1 MQNSKINKG
10 IFNKFLNDKKDDGEI
25 IKNENRKEEEKKE
38 NKKEQNLKFEK
49 EEKKVCKS
57 PRLLWKKRKQ
67 ADEQNKKNILELY
80 SGNTEKEENVEKQN
94 EGNGNV
100 IKEEKE
106 KQYPKSPNLKIKKF
120 HFNSSC
126 NNWFLN
132 QEEKSEKI
140 IYKEIHDGKKN
151 ENEEFEEE
159 NIEETLDNILLGE
172 ENEEFECD
180 SIEKGKKLMSK
191 IPGVSENL
199 YNQIN
204 KKINSILER
213 CKIPVFNVE
222 EYIYDKKLGEGGY
235 AVIFSVY
242 KIDDKSGKE
251 YAMKKIISQSLNEI
265 DKFTKEFELVYSCVH
280 PNIMKIYGLCIRMLD
295 QTTFSLYVLM
305 EISQG
310 DWDSDIKN
318 HLKKKKNYSEAE
330 LINILRQLANALL
343 FMQQELKISHRDI
356 KPQNILVFKNDIYK
370 ISYTGLKTDNKNIHH
385 DPYKS
390 DVFSLGFCF
399 IYSATLNFKLLYQ
412 LREVYNNEQMNHI
425 LKKELRKRYSD
436 SFIDLLSH
444 MMEIDERK
452 RYSFND
458 LIDYIDTN
466 YDQKGNLRDNE
477 EK

>member
-1 MQNSKINKG
+1 M
-10 IFNKFLNDKKDDGEI
+10 
-25 IKNENRKEEEKKE
+25 
-38 NKKEQNLKFEK
+38 
-49 EEKKVCKS
+49 
-57 PRLLWKKRKQ
+57 
-67 ADEQNKKNILELY
+67 
-80 SGNTEKEENVEKQN
+80 
-94 EGNGNV
+94 
-100 IKEEKE
+100 
-106 KQYPKSPNLKIKKF
+106 
-120 HFNSSC
+120 
-126 NNWFLN
+126 
-132 QEEKSEKI
+132 
-140 IYKEIHDGKKN
+140 
-151 ENEEFEEE
+151 
-159 NIEETLDNILLGE
+159 DNILLGE

-242 KIDDKSGKE
+242 KIDDKNGKE

-330 LINILRQLANALL
+330 LSYSESI
-343 FMQQELKISHRDI
+343 
-356 KPQNILVFKNDIYK
+356 FK
-370 ISYTGLKTDNKNIHH
+370 
-385 DPYKS
+385 
-390 DVFSLGFCF
+390 
-399 IYSATLNFKLLYQ
+399 FK
-412 LREVYNNEQMNHI
+412 
-425 LKKELRKRYSD
+425 
-436 SFIDLLSH
+436 
-444 MMEIDERK
+444 
-452 RYSFND
+452 
-458 LIDYIDTN
+458 
-466 YDQKGNLRDNE
+466 
-477 EK
+477 